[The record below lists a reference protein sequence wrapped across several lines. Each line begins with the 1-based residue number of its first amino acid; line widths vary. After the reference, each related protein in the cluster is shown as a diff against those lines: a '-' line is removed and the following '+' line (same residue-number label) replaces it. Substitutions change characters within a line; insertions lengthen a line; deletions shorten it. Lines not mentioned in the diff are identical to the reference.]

1 MGHPLGLP
9 ATNYGPGVELGRTEP
24 RLWTPPLR
32 ELTDDTSVGFDQV
45 RYAADVLGRPLLPW
59 QEWLTVHAGELLPD
73 GRLRFRIVVVLVAR
87 QNGKTEVI
95 AVLPAYWMDIDECPL
110 IVGMCT
116 KLEYAQDT
124 WRKTRT
130 LIERCEALDDAHDRR
145 WTRKTNGQD
154 AMWLRNGSRYRLAA
168 STSEGPR
175 SLSIDRLMIDE
186 TRHTGYDVWEAAEP
200 TTSATAGQIW
210 CTSNAGDLN
219 SLVLND
225 LRIAALQYIR
235 TGEGDPTIGLFE
247 WSADPRAEVDDPT
260 ALLQANPSTGYTGLR
275 LDGLIVKARAAK
287 AAGGAA
293 LNSFKTNYLCQW
305 VGADDPAIDPGAWRD
320 SADQT
325 IGLSAVPGRL
335 AVCVDV
341 APDTRHA
348 VALVAGVLPDGRVL
362 VMVAGAWS
370 GALATREMVA
380 ALPALCGLLRPRVV
394 GWLPGGPAAVA
405 TADLQT
411 QELRNPHGARPA
423 RPRSSWAPRGTD
435 VQEIR
440 REVSAVCMGLA
451 EQVEAGQIVHPDDP
465 LLNDHV
471 DAASKLYRG
480 DVWVFDRQGAGHVTA
495 AYAAAGAVHLAR
507 TLPPSLGTPRIVT
520 SSR

>member
-1 MGHPLGLP
+1 
-9 ATNYGPGVELGRTEP
+9 VLGRAEP

-32 ELTDDTSVGFDQV
+32 ELTPETSVGFDQIT
-45 RYAADVLGRPLLPW
+45 YAADVLGRPLLPW
-59 QEWLTVHAGELLPD
+59 QRFLVVHAGEVHPD

-87 QNGKTEVI
+87 QNGKTEVL

-130 LIERCEALDDAHDRR
+130 LIERCEALDDAHDAR

-154 AMWLRNGSRYRLAA
+154 AMWLRNGARYRLAA
-168 STSEGPR
+168 STAEGPR
-175 SLSIDRLMIDE
+175 SLTINRLMIDE

-200 TTSATAGQIW
+200 TTSATGGQIW

-235 TGEGDPTIGLFE
+235 TGEGDPSIGLFE
-247 WSADPRAEVDDPT
+247 WSADPRAEVDDPD
-260 ALLQANPSTGYTGLR
+260 ALLQANPSTGHTGLR
-275 LDGLIVKARAAK
+275 LDELIVKARAAK

-305 VGADDPAIDPGAWRD
+305 VGADDPAIDPAAWRKG
-320 SADQT
+320 ADPA
-325 IGLSAVPGRL
+325 IGLSAVAGRL
-335 AVCVDV
+335 ALCVDV

-362 VMVAGAWS
+362 TMVAGSWS

-380 ALPALCGLLRPRVV
+380 ALPGLCRLLRPRVV

-405 TADLQT
+405 TADLRT
-411 QELRNPHGARPA
+411 PEAAVVVDGKRAAR
-423 RPRSSWAPRGTD
+423 RSNWAPRGTD

-440 REVSAVCMGLA
+440 GEVSAVCMGLA
-451 EQVEAGQIVHPDDP
+451 EQVEAGSIVHPDDP

-480 DVWVFDRQGAGHVTA
+480 DVWVFDRKGAGHVTA

-507 TLPPSLGTPRIVT
+507 TLPASLGPVRVVT
-520 SSR
+520 SSG